1 MKKLLVV
8 VDMQND
14 FIDAALGTAEA
25 QAIVPHVVEKIQN
38 WDGEICY
45 TMDTHGVNYL
55 QTNEGRHLPVPHCI
69 EGTEGHALHP
79 AIAAALGQSARC
91 FRKGTFGSEELTD
104 YIAQGGYDDIQFVG
118 LCTDICVVSNA
129 ILAKAAVPE
138 CRIAVD
144 ASCCAGVTPASHA
157 AALTTMAMCQID
169 ILGQ

>member
-25 QAIVPHVVEKIQN
+25 VAIVPHVVEKIQH
-38 WDGEICY
+38 WDGEICC
-45 TMDTHGVNYL
+45 TLDTHGENYL

-69 EGTEGHALHP
+69 EGTPGHDLHP
-79 AIAAALGQSARC
+79 EVAKALGEGVQR
-91 FRKGTFGSEELTD
+91 FYKGTFGSQELAD
-104 YIAQGGYDDIQFVG
+104 FIAGGNYGYVEFVG

-129 ILAKAAVPE
+129 ILAKAAAPE
-138 CRIAVD
+138 CQIAVD